1 MVSFFLGVEGHA
13 LCGIGGFG
21 VLLFFP
27 SSICNVNI
35 SENANINVM

>member
-13 LCGIGGFG
+13 LCGIG